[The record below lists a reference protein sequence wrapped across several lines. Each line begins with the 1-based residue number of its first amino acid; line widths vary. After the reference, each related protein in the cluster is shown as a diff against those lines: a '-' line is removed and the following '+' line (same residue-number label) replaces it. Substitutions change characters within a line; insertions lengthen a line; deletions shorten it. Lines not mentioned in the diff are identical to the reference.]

1 MGKVGARKTM
11 MAVALRLLLPKLVV
25 DVALVVALSGRG

>member
-11 MAVALRLLLPKLVV
+11 MAVVLCLLMLEPAVV
-25 DVALVVALSGRG
+25 VALVVALDGSS

>member
-11 MAVALRLLLPKLVV
+11 MAVALCLLLPKLVL
-25 DVALVVALSGRG
+25 DVALVVAPSGSS